1 MLTMM
6 KDQFENYVIQKVLE
20 ICSENQRAKLLS
32 RITLNVDAL
41 KKYTYGKHIVAQFEE
56 LVGECV

>member
-1 MLTMM
+1 M
-6 KDQFENYVIQKVLE
+6 KDQFSNYVIPKVLE
-20 ICSENQRAKLLS
+20 ICSENQRATLLS

-41 KKYTYGKHIVAQFEE
+41 KNTYGKHIVAQFEE